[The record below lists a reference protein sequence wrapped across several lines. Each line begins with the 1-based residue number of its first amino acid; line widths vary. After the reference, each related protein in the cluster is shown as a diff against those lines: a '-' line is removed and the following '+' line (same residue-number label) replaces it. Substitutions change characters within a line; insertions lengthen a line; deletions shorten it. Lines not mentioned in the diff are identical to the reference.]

1 MEDKI
6 DADRRRFLGAAV
18 MIKQTDGQRLRL
30 TTPIRRWC
38 RSYQSVDDAFVQL
51 FAHRWDNPNEV

>member
-18 MIKQTDGQRLRL
+18 MIKQTDSP
-30 TTPIRRWC
+30 TPTPTDANQTMVSVIPKCRRC
-38 RSYQSVDDAFVQL
+38 VRPIVRAPL
-51 FAHRWDNPNEV
+51 G